1 MADNE
6 TFDFDS
12 FDFGEFDNLDTG
24 VNVQRQP
31 VVTPD
36 VSHIVTSLKKR
47 AMVVIFVVDI
57 SGSMKGARIG
67 AVNDAIRNVLP
78 ELKKREKSST
88 SAEIKV
94 AILEFST
101 NARWRTLIPEPVS
114 TFRFTDI
121 TDVYGGTNYG
131 KAFEKLNEKPSAD
144 QFMSATAGAYTPL
157 IVFMTDGKPSDMGLY
172 HEYLNELKKNKWF
185 RYSTRVGIAIEEGA
199 LSPECRRVLTEFT
212 DNEKNVYEAKNTVVL
227 ARQIRLVTLTGVD
240 TVTHQGSVQNAAP
253 PQTPASKSHADRS
266 DRFDL
271 GTPPPIGMSSGAPAP
286 AAPETA
292 SPTLPIDE
300 IDWDNDFYF

>member
-78 ELKKREKSST
+78 
-88 SAEIKV
+88 
-94 AILEFST
+94 
-101 NARWRTLIPEPVS
+101 
-114 TFRFTDI
+114 
-121 TDVYGGTNYG
+121 
-131 KAFEKLNEKPSAD
+131 
-144 QFMSATAGAYTPL
+144 
-157 IVFMTDGKPSDMGLY
+157 
-172 HEYLNELKKNKWF
+172 ELKKNKWF